1 MRHVIIGN
9 SAAAIGCVEGIR
21 TVDLD
26 NPITIVAD
34 EPHHTYSR
42 PLISYLLGGLIDES
56 RMAYR
61 PADFYESHGV
71 EPMLGVRVAE
81 VDPQQRTLALSGGCA
96 LNYDRLLIA
105 TGGRP
110 FVPPIPGANLYGVF
124 TFITWEEARQ
134 IDRFIEERQARSAL
148 VIGAGLIGLKT
159 VEALLARGLKVT
171 VVELADRV
179 LSTIFDPTASRLA
192 DLILRREGVDVKTET
207 TVTEIIGRGG
217 RVDHAVL
224 TDGERVDCDLVV
236 VAIGVR
242 PNIGLIPADSG
253 IRVERGIRVDDH
265 LRTTAPDIYAAG
277 DCVEAYDKLIDAYRQ
292 IAIWPLAYRQGY
304 IAGINM
310 AGGDRAYDGG
320 FPMNAIS
327 VCDVPTIS
335 VGFIDPPDD
344 GGHGAGRGLDRYEIM
359 DDYDRVSLTYK
370 KLVLE
375 GHRLVGAMFINDIDR
390 AGIYTG
396 LIRDQ
401 VDISQFKDH
410 LLSGSFGLISLPKDY
425 RKHLVVGSGIEV

>member
-21 TVDLD
+21 HYDRE

-42 PLISYLLGGLIDES
+42 PLISYLLGGLVDES

-61 PADFYESHGV
+61 PADFYEKNRV
-71 EPMLGVRVAE
+71 ETLLGVRVTE
-81 VDPQQRTLALSGGCA
+81 VTPQSRTLSLAGGGSLA
-96 LNYDRLLIA
+96 YDHLLVA
-105 TGGRP
+105 TGGKP
-110 FVPPIPGANLYGVF
+110 FVPPIPGASLQGVF
-124 TFITWEEARQ
+124 TFITWDEARQ
-134 IDRFIEERQARSAL
+134 IDHFIEDRGVTSAL

-159 VEALLARGLKVT
+159 IEALLARGIKVT
-171 VVELADRV
+171 VVELADRI
-179 LSTIFDPTASRLA
+179 LSTIFDATASRLA
-192 DLILRREGVDVKTET
+192 EIILRRENVDIKTKT
-207 TVTEIIGRGG
+207 TVTDIIGRGG

-224 TDGERVDCDLVV
+224 AGGERVDCDLVV
-236 VAIGVR
+236 FAIGVR
-242 PNIGLIPADSG
+242 PNTGLIPADSG
-253 IRVERGIRVDDH
+253 IQVERGIRVDDH
-265 LRTTAPDIYAAG
+265 MRTTAPDVYAAG
-277 DCVEAYDKLIDAYRQ
+277 DCVEAYDPLIDDYRQ

-304 IAGINM
+304 IAGANM
-310 AGGDRAYDGG
+310 AGADRAYEGG

-327 VCDVPTIS
+327 VCEVPTIS
-335 VGFIDPPDD
+335 VGLIDPPED
-344 GGHGAGRGLDRYEIM
+344 GDRYEIM
-359 DDYDRVSLTYK
+359 DDYDRATLTYK
-370 KLVLE
+370 KLVLR

-401 VDISQFKDH
+401 ADISQFKDH
-410 LLSGSFGLISLPKDY
+410 LLSGSFGLISLPKEY